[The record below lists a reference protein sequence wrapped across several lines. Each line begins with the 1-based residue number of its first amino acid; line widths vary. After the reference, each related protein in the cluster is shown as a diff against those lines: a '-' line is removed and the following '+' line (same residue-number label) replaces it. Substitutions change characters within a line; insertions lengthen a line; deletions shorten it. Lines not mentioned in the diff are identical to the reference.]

1 MVLRFFTQLMHEGRW
16 PCGVVVVMTST
27 TYNAVKHAIRCV
39 IAPAH
44 DSHFSKSPRFQNF
57 LDFPFNFLFCQRV
70 HRFIWCAVFSSPLFS
85 PPSRTPS
92 GADIRI
98 IDLPFPLEAREGET
112 SCDLIVNAFDSGNNR
127 AFTDFPHELASHA
140 RAGIREIASQSGG
153 KTIALAVIDHIVST
167 TAIVVPVQ
175 RVIAVLKKVSH
186 TPTK

>member
-1 MVLRFFTQLMHEGRW
+1 MHEGRW

-27 TYNAVKHAIRCV
+27 TYNAVKHAITCV
-39 IAPAH
+39 ILPTH
-44 DSHFSKSPRFQNF
+44 DSHFSRFQNF
-57 LDFPFNFLFCQRV
+57 LFNFPFCQGL
-70 HRFIWCAVFSSPLFS
+70 HRFIWCALFS
-85 PPSRTPS
+85 ILLRPPSRTPS

-112 SCDLIVNAFDSGNNR
+112 SCDIIVNAFDSGNNR
-127 AFTDFPHELASHA
+127 AFSDFPHEFESNA

-186 TPTK
+186 SPT